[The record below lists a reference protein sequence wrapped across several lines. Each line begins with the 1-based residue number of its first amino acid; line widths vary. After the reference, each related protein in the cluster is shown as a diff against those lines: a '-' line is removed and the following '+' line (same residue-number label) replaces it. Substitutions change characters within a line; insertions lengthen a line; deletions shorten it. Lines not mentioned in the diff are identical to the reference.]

1 MLSKKMLCCV
11 PVVLLL
17 LNEGLPSVARG
28 AEPEPPPAS
37 MRSPRPENP
46 EPLEDLHPGVHRR
59 FGERHRRPSYENLP
73 DEAKLDLEEF
83 MEEYFP
89 EQFEDLMRLQE
100 RVPEAFSRKVN
111 RLLPQMLRLMRL
123 ERDDPRAFP
132 LRVQEVR
139 ISTRILALARR
150 IADDPDE
157 DPDADVVNRLRQLLE
172 QRFDLRQKIHRNE
185 AKRLERRLAKA
196 RERLDRTAAD
206 KKQIIA
212 RELEEM
218 LARRHEPRRPRPPR
232 DRPVPP
238 GEPGP

>member
-111 RLLPQMLRLMRL
+111 RLLP
-123 ERDDPRAFP
+123 P